1 MERETSDSGRQGA
14 EEKRFGLEAI
24 RAMIGEYMRQREDQ
38 QDSDVQGMLAEERR
52 KRENLERQLSELG
65 EENRRTRRQSEQT
78 DRVSRIQ
85 SCLQELGVRKVPL
98 ALRLVKDEIV
108 RGDDGELY
116 AEVKGSRVP
125 YRDYLEDFVAE
136 NPEFLPP
143 RIAGG
148 SGASGGAGGEMRS
161 GGIDLNSIRP
171 GMGREELAE
180 AWKEVARLASD
191 GGSGWG

>member
-1 MERETSDSGRQGA
+1 MERPKGGGEQPGG
-14 EEKRFGLEAI
+14 EERRFGLEAI

-38 QDSDVQGMLAEERR
+38 QDSDLQAMLGEERR
-52 KRENLERQLSELG
+52 KRESVERQLSELS
-65 EENRRTRRQSEQT
+65 EENRRTRRQYEQT

-98 ALRLVKDEIV
+98 ALRLVKDEIA
-108 RGDDGELY
+108 RGEDGELY
-116 AEVKGSRVP
+116 AEVKGAQVP
-125 YRDYLEDFVAE
+125 YREYLEDFVAE

-148 SGASGGAGGEMRS
+148 SGASGGERGEMRG

-171 GMGREELAE
+171 GMSREELAD
-180 AWKEVARLASD
+180 AWKEVARLAGE
-191 GGSGWG
+191 GGDRW

>member
-1 MERETSDSGRQGA
+1 MERETLDTTRQGG

-24 RAMIGEYMRQREDQ
+24 RAMIGEYMRQKEDQ
-38 QDSDVQGMLAEERR
+38 QGSDLQAVLEEERR
-52 KRENLERQLSELG
+52 KREGLERKLSELS
-65 EENRRTRRQSEQT
+65 EENRRTRRQADQM

-85 SCLQELGVRKVPL
+85 SSLQELGVRKVDL
-98 ALRLVKDEIV
+98 ALRLLKDDIF
-108 RGDDGELY
+108 RGEDGELY

-125 YRDYLEDFVAE
+125 YREYLGDFVAE

-148 SGASGGAGGEMRS
+148 SGASGGERGEMRP

-171 GMGREELAE
+171 GMSREELAE
-180 AWKEVARLASD
+180 AWKEVARLAGA
-191 GGSGWG
+191 GGDRWG

>member
-1 MERETSDSGRQGA
+1 MERETSDTGRHGA

-171 GMGREELAE
+171 GMSREELAE

-191 GGSGWG
+191 GGGGWG

>member
-1 MERETSDSGRQGA
+1 MDKETVDSGRPGG

-38 QDSDVQGMLAEERR
+38 QDTDLQAMLAEERR
-52 KRENLERQLSELG
+52 KRESLERQLGEMG

-85 SCLQELGVRKVPL
+85 SCLQELGVRKVHL
-98 ALRLVKDEIV
+98 ALRLVKDDIV

-116 AEVKGSRVP
+116 AEVKGARVP
-125 YRDYLEDFVAE
+125 YKEYLEDFVGE

-148 SGASGGAGGEMRS
+148 SGASGGERGGMRAGGV
-161 GGIDLNSIRP
+161 DLNSIRP
-171 GMGREELAE
+171 GMSREEMAE
-180 AWKEVARLASD
+180 AWKEVARLAGE
-191 GGSGWG
+191 GGDRWG

>member
-1 MERETSDSGRQGA
+1 MERETGDSGRQGA

-24 RAMIGEYMRQREDQ
+24 RAMIGEYMRQREGE
-38 QDSDVQGMLAEERR
+38 QDVDLRAVLDEERR
-52 KRENLERQLSELG
+52 KRESLERQLGELG

-108 RGDDGELY
+108 RGGDGELY
-116 AEVKGSRVP
+116 AEVKGARVP

-148 SGASGGAGGEMRS
+148 SGASGGEREMPP
-161 GGIDLNSIRP
+161 GAVDLDSIRP
-171 GMGREELAE
+171 GMSREELAQ
-180 AWKEVARLASD
+180 AWKEVARLASE
-191 GGSGWG
+191 GGDRWG

>member
-1 MERETSDSGRQGA
+1 
-14 EEKRFGLEAI
+14 
-24 RAMIGEYMRQREDQ
+24 
-38 QDSDVQGMLAEERR
+38 
-52 KRENLERQLSELG
+52 
-65 EENRRTRRQSEQT
+65 
-78 DRVSRIQ
+78 
-85 SCLQELGVRKVPL
+85 LQELGVRKVPL